1 MGKST
6 KLLALFVLIGGLYS
20 STFAFYESTAITW
33 FPKEFTCPIDNEKNT
48 FMVIGSYGSYI
59 YSYPSK
65 YQWLFF
71 PRTASNTYY
80 MCKKCHLSTFMW
92 DFDKIPKEKI
102 PAIRAI
108 LKDVKVSK
116 QFKKYTEIPVSER
129 LEVMEKVYGVLDKE
143 ESWWE
148 SFNRVKGYHYGQEGH
163 SAKASEARKKSLK
176 MIQTEL
182 KDSDSK
188 IPRKI
193 LYYISGSMKHFL
205 VNDKGAIA
213 DLEAAKKTMYDEEGA
228 KADKIK
234 NAEAGL
240 NERIK
245 DYIDKINSDKK
256 PRMTEKDGG
265 GH

>member
-1 MGKST
+1 MNRILKS
-6 KLLALFVLIGGLYS
+6 LAIFVLIFGCYS
-20 STFAFYESTAITW
+20 STFAFHESTAITW

-80 MCKKCHLSTFMW
+80 MCKKCHLATYMW
-92 DFDKIPKEKI
+92 DFDKLPKDKL
-102 PAIRAI
+102 PAIKKI
-108 LKDVKVSK
+108 LEDVKISK

-129 LEVMEKVYGVLDKE
+129 LEVMEKVYGVLDKG

-163 SAKASEARKKSLK
+163 TDKASDSRKKSLE

-182 KDSDSK
+182 KDADSK
-188 IPRKI
+188 TPKKI
-193 LYYISGSMKHFL
+193 LYYISASMKHFL
-205 VNDKGAIA
+205 ADDKGAIA
-213 DLEAAKKTMYDEEGA
+213 DLEMARKTKYDEEGA
-228 KADKIK
+228 NSEKNK

-245 DYIDKINSDKK
+245 DYIERINSDKK
-256 PRMTEKDGG
+256 PRMLEKNDGG
-265 GH
+265 H

>member
-1 MGKST
+1 MKKST

-20 STFAFYESTAITW
+20 STFAFHESAAITW
-33 FPKEFTCPIDNEKNT
+33 YPKEFTCPIDNEKNT
-48 FMVIGSYGSYI
+48 FMVVGSYGSYI

-71 PRTASNTYY
+71 PRTDSPTYY
-80 MCKKCHLSTFMW
+80 MCKKCHLTTYMW
-92 DFDKIPKEKI
+92 DFDKLPKDKL
-102 PAIRAI
+102 PAIRAA

-129 LEVMEKVYGVLDKE
+129 LEVMEKVYNVLDKE
-143 ESWWE
+143 EGWWE

-163 SAKASEARKKSLK
+163 APKASESRKKSLA

-182 KDSDSK
+182 EDADSK
-188 IPRKI
+188 TPKKI
-193 LYYISGSMKHFL
+193 LYYISASMKHFL
-205 VNDKGAIA
+205 GDDKGSIA
-213 DLEAAKKTMYDEEGA
+213 DLIMAQKTMYDEEGA
-228 KADKIK
+228 DAEKNK

-245 DYIDKINSDKK
+245 DYIERINSDKK
-256 PRMTEKDGG
+256 PRMTEKDDG